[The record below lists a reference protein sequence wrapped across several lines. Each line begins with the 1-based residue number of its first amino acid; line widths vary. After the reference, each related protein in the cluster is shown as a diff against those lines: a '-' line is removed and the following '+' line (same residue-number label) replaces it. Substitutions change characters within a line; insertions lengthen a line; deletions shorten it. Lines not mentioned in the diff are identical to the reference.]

1 MEWRLAMSDDLIYV
15 VEDDAA
21 MRRSIV
27 FLAESVGWQVGAY
40 GSAESFLA
48 EADLERGSCL
58 ILDIRMPTMSGL
70 ELQKVLKTRAC
81 PLPVVFITGHGDVAM
96 AVEAM
101 KLGAQDFIEKPFKDQ
116 QLLDAIAQA
125 VRVTSQRRLLDRS
138 QAEARHLLDRL
149 TQRERE
155 VATLVARGL
164 SNKLIAREL
173 DISDKTV
180 QVHRAHVL
188 EKMGVH
194 SAAQLAQLLMRIEQ
208 DGGGLPP
215 PYR

>member
-1 MEWRLAMSDDLIYV
+1 MQDDLIYV

-27 FLAESVGWQVGAY
+27 FLAESVGWTVQAY
-40 GSAESFLA
+40 ASAEEFLA
-48 EADLERGSCL
+48 RADPERGSCL

-70 ELQKVLKTRAC
+70 ELQQVLNGRDCA
-81 PLPVVFITGHGDVAM
+81 LPVVFITGHGDVAM
-96 AVEAM
+96 AVQAM

-125 VRVTSQRRLLDRS
+125 VRTSSHRKARDQRN
-138 QAEARHLLDRL
+138 AEARTLLDRL

-194 SAAQLAQLLMRIEQ
+194 SAAQLAQLLMRIEGE
-208 DGGGLPP
+208 GGEPAA
-215 PYR
+215 

>member
-1 MEWRLAMSDDLIYV
+1 MPDDLIYV

-27 FLAESVGWQVGAY
+27 FLAESVGWTVLAFA
-40 GSAESFLA
+40 SAEAFLA
-48 EADLERGSCL
+48 QVEPDRGSCL

-70 ELQKVLKTRAC
+70 ELQQELARRQVA
-81 PLPVVFITGHGDVAM
+81 LPVVIITGHGDVAM
-96 AVEAM
+96 AVQAM

-125 VRVTSQRRLLDRS
+125 VRVSAGRRIREQRH
-138 QAEARHLLDRL
+138 AEVRHLLTKL

-155 VATLVARGL
+155 VAALVARGL

-180 QVHRAHVL
+180 GVHRAHVL
-188 EKMGVH
+188 EKLGVH
-194 SAAQLAQLLMRIEQ
+194 SAAQLAQLLMHIEQ
-208 DGGGLPP
+208 NGD
-215 PYR
+215 

>member
-1 MEWRLAMSDDLIYV
+1 MPDDLIYV

-27 FLAESVGWQVGAY
+27 FLAESVGWTVRAFA
-40 GSAESFLA
+40 SAEAFLD
-48 EADLERGSCL
+48 EARPEQGSCL

-70 ELQKVLKTRAC
+70 ELQQELIRRAAS
-81 PLPVVFITGHGDVAM
+81 LPVVFITGHGDVAM
-96 AVEAM
+96 AVQAM

-125 VRVTSQRRLLDRS
+125 VRVTASRKVRDRR
-138 QAEARHLLDRL
+138 QAEVRHLLDKL

-155 VATLVARGL
+155 VAALVARGL

-180 QVHRAHVL
+180 GVHRTHVL
-188 EKMGVH
+188 EKLGVH
-194 SAAQLAQLLMRIEQ
+194 SAAQLAQLLMGAEQ
-208 DGGGLPP
+208 DGGH
-215 PYR
+215 

>member
-1 MEWRLAMSDDLIYV
+1 MLDDLIFV

-27 FLAESVGWQVGAY
+27 FLVESVGWAVRAFA
-40 GSAESFLA
+40 SAEEFL
-48 EADLERGSCL
+48 LEPEPGRGSCL
-58 ILDIRMPTMSGL
+58 ILDVRMPTMSGL
-70 ELQKVLKTRAC
+70 ELQQILKSRRIE
-81 PLPVVFITGHGDVAM
+81 LPIVFITGHGDVAM
-96 AVEAM
+96 AVQAM
-101 KLGAQDFIEKPFKDQ
+101 KQGAQDFIEKPFKDQ

-125 VRVTSQRRLLDRS
+125 VRTSTRRRAQDRHQSEFRDLL
-138 QAEARHLLDRL
+138 ERL

-155 VATLVARGL
+155 VAVLVARGL

-188 EKMGVH
+188 EKLDVH
-194 SAAQLAQLLMRIEQ
+194 SAAQLAQLLMRIERE
-208 DGGGLPP
+208 GGGDPP
-215 PYR
+215 AID

>member
-1 MEWRLAMSDDLIYV
+1 MADDLIYV

-27 FLAESVGWQVGAY
+27 FLAESVGWPVRDFA
-40 GSAESFLA
+40 SAEDFLA
-48 EADLERGSCL
+48 QAEPERASCL

-70 ELQKVLKTRAC
+70 ELQQELNRRKFA
-81 PLPVVFITGHGDVAM
+81 LPVVFITGHGDVAM
-96 AVEAM
+96 AVQAM

-125 VRVTSQRRLLDRS
+125 VRVSASRRVRDRRQAEVRLLFN
-138 QAEARHLLDRL
+138 RL
-149 TQRERE
+149 TARERE
-155 VATLVARGL
+155 VAHLVARGL

-180 QVHRAHVL
+180 GVHRTHVL
-188 EKMGVH
+188 EKLDVH
-194 SAAQLAQLLMRIEQ
+194 SAAQLAQLLMAMGQ
-208 DGGGLPP
+208 GAD
-215 PYR
+215 

>member
-1 MEWRLAMSDDLIYV
+1 MQDDLIYV

-27 FLAESVGWQVGAY
+27 FLAESVGWSVSAY
-40 GSAESFLA
+40 ASAEDFLREVEPEQGA
-48 EADLERGSCL
+48 CL
-58 ILDIRMPTMSGL
+58 ILDVRMPTMSGL
-70 ELQKVLKTRAC
+70 ELQRTLNARGVA
-81 PLPVVFITGHGDVAM
+81 LPIVFITGHGDVAM
-96 AVEAM
+96 AVQAM
-101 KLGAQDFIEKPFKDQ
+101 KEGAQDFIEKPFKDQ

-125 VRVTSQRRLLDRS
+125 VRASGQRRVRDRR
-138 QAEARHLLDRL
+138 QAEARDLLERL

-155 VATLVARGL
+155 VAALVARGL

-188 EKMGVH
+188 EKMAVH
-194 SAAQLAQLLMRIEQ
+194 SAAQLAQLLVRIER
-208 DGGGLPP
+208 DGG
-215 PYR
+215 

>member
-1 MEWRLAMSDDLIYV
+1 MRDDLIFV

-27 FLAESVGWQVGAY
+27 FLAESVGWSVRAY
-40 GSAESFLA
+40 ASAEDFLR
-48 EADLERGSCL
+48 EAVPEQGACL

-70 ELQKVLKTRAC
+70 ELQRMLNARGVA
-81 PLPVVFITGHGDVAM
+81 LPVVFITGHGDITM
-96 AVEAM
+96 AVQAM
-101 KLGAQDFIEKPFKDQ
+101 KEGAQDFIEKPFKDQ
-116 QLLDAIAQA
+116 QLLDAIALA
-125 VRVTSQRRLLDRS
+125 VRTSSQRRARDQR
-138 QAEARHLLDRL
+138 QAEAHHLLERL

-155 VATLVARGL
+155 IAVLVARGL

-194 SAAQLAQLLMRIEQ
+194 SAAQLAQLLVQIER
-208 DGGGLPP
+208 DGG
-215 PYR
+215 